1 MVFSLCSDF
10 IKFNSIYNL
19 IVTEHLIVMQFN
31 KLKSIVYKNS
41 YLRDLIDK
49 CANVFLEKILATKFT
64 ESMMSKK
71 DFVTALPCL
80 GKLSVKIC
88 TRISCIMQNKLSY
101 CNLWF
106 VFQTK
111 CKIINFFTFKDREFH
126 HSYALAVLINSS
138 AVEAVLPVMA
148 KLIAIL
154 RSM

>member
-1 MVFSLCSDF
+1 
-10 IKFNSIYNL
+10 
-19 IVTEHLIVMQFN
+19 MQFN

-41 YLRDLIDK
+41 YLHDLIDK

-80 GKLSVKIC
+80 GKLSVKIR